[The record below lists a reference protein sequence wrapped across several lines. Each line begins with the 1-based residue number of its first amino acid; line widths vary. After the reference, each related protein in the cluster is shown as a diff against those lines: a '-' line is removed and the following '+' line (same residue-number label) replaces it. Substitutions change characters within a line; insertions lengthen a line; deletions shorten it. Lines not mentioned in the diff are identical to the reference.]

1 MRRGGDNRQVA
12 EIQMHGRKVRN
23 VAEADASGATFVFP
37 QGDRRMKL
45 SNRKPL
51 YLALALTLA
60 APLAFAQSTT
70 PQSAT
75 QDATNAATSATQ
87 DATNAA
93 TSATQDTT
101 NAATSAA
108 QDTTNAATQ
117 DATAATQNAT
127 QDATKSAMPQT
138 GKAQKV
144 NWSDLDTD
152 KNGTLSASESASVQ
166 SLSAAFAKADANAD
180 GELTQDEY
188 KAYLAA
194 NGKGE
199 AKSDSGG

>member
-1 MRRGGDNRQVA
+1 MN
-12 EIQMHGRKVRN
+12 
-23 VAEADASGATFVFP
+23 
-37 QGDRRMKL
+37 L

-75 QDATNAATSATQ
+75 QDATNAAT
-87 DATNAA
+87 
-93 TSATQDTT
+93 
-101 NAATSAA
+101 
-108 QDTTNAATQ
+108 AATQ
-117 DATAATQNAT
+117 DATQAAT
-127 QDATKSAMPQT
+127 QDATQAATQAATQDSMKAASQDSMKSATQDSMAKSNGQPE
-138 GKAQKV
+138 KK

-152 KNGTLSASESASVQ
+152 KNGTLSASEAASV
-166 SLSAAFAKADANAD
+166 SNLSSVFAKADANAD

-194 NGKGE
+194 NGKGG

>member
-1 MRRGGDNRQVA
+1 
-12 EIQMHGRKVRN
+12 
-23 VAEADASGATFVFP
+23 
-37 QGDRRMKL
+37 
-45 SNRKPL
+45 
-51 YLALALTLA
+51 
-60 APLAFAQSTT
+60 
-70 PQSAT
+70 
-75 QDATNAATSATQ
+75 
-87 DATNAA
+87 
-93 TSATQDTT
+93 
-101 NAATSAA
+101 
-108 QDTTNAATQ
+108 
-117 DATAATQNAT
+117 
-127 QDATKSAMPQT
+127 MPQT

>member
-1 MRRGGDNRQVA
+1 
-12 EIQMHGRKVRN
+12 
-23 VAEADASGATFVFP
+23 
-37 QGDRRMKL
+37 MKL

-51 YLALALTLA
+51 VLALALTLA

-101 NAATSAA
+101 NAAT
-108 QDTTNAATQ
+108 Q
-117 DATAATQNAT
+117 DATAATQDAT